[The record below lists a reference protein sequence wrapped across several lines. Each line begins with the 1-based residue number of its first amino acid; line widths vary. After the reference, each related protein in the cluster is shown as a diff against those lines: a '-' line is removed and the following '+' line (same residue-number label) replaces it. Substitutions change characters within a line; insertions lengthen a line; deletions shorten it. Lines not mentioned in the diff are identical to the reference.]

1 MQQLI
6 QSSEWIIP
14 AVLLI
19 VVAWSRFNS
28 PPTNRSGTT
37 FVLFSFGLIFYYALI
52 VALWLL
58 VIIAVSQG
66 SIGFD
71 KLGFALGKANLQAQ
85 GEFAQY
91 APLVAA
97 LLVVVATH
105 LSWVRRIDNAA
116 RAFCITLAA
125 IPREADRLAFELAQ
139 TADFQPKTERLR
151 AQVRKVIV
159 ETVGAQALSFERDGS
174 PAARFTRAVGL
185 YWLFVGP
192 RSNGMPIDFANANGR
207 SAYTRIMQL
216 SEATAV
222 RAAAR
227 YQELM
232 QAACAY
238 FATPHPAKE
247 LTEALNH
254 SISEVSQLTCS
265 LIARYVLYSN
275 ATKSKRRQRLSRMGF
290 DASGAI
296 GRFGPDQWVTTI
308 LAVIVFS
315 AGMMAFMPGTLPLP
329 AGHILQIAIT
339 FGLSIGFAVIGA
351 VVVAQRFMER
361 HEGETNP
368 YPPMAELTLAALVVA
383 GLSVALRI
391 GIPLVPAL
399 IQGSESALP
408 DVITQFT
415 ERWPGVIIPFV
426 CTISLGLLC
435 IYLGARPWS
444 QIRVAALGALGNGLA
459 FMAAA
464 PVVAWLLSTDVL
476 GKFYAHPEH
485 ARVHVLINTG
495 LVGIAI
501 GAMVLWA
508 FKRSER
514 ARHDDAEHAAESA
527 RAGISACP
535 AVQPPETLDPTA
547 PPRPGVATQSYGGY
561 SYENV
566 KALEGRYV
574 CLRPGF
580 ASPGVISA
588 YLMDLRWDDAASCL
602 TFEEKNREDAGH
614 TQRGRVYI
622 PDGRP
627 FMSFVTVAQGGIR
640 LITVSRPS
648 EQDSARG
655 LIMTLSNPSGMQ
667 FTPASAPIVLRR
679 VVDKIPQ
686 LGFIGPDAPDYE
698 SYRRELEAVAPAF
711 GFFATAPR
719 RAAGAEARPAAPTEH
734 ARLSLV
740 T

>member
-14 AVLLI
+14 ATLLI

-105 LSWVRRIDNAA
+105 LSWVRRVDNAA

-159 ETVGAQALSFERDGS
+159 ETVGTQALSFERDGS

-315 AGMMAFMPGTLPLP
+315 AGMMAFMPGRCRSPP
-329 AGHILQIAIT
+329 
-339 FGLSIGFAVIGA
+339 VIFC
-351 VVVAQRFMER
+351 R
-361 HEGETNP
+361 
-368 YPPMAELTLAALVVA
+368 
-383 GLSVALRI
+383 LR
-391 GIPLVPAL
+391 LRSA
-399 IQGSESALP
+399 SRSALP
-408 DVITQFT
+408 SSARSWWRSASWSVMRVRRTPT
-415 ERWPGVIIPFV
+415 HRWP
-426 CTISLGLLC
+426 S
-435 IYLGARPWS
+435 
-444 QIRVAALGALGNGLA
+444 
-459 FMAAA
+459 
-464 PVVAWLLSTDVL
+464 
-476 GKFYAHPEH
+476 
-485 ARVHVLINTG
+485 
-495 LVGIAI
+495 
-501 GAMVLWA
+501 
-508 FKRSER
+508 
-514 ARHDDAEHAAESA
+514 
-527 RAGISACP
+527 
-535 AVQPPETLDPTA
+535 
-547 PPRPGVATQSYGGY
+547 
-561 SYENV
+561 
-566 KALEGRYV
+566 
-574 CLRPGF
+574 
-580 ASPGVISA
+580 
-588 YLMDLRWDDAASCL
+588 
-602 TFEEKNREDAGH
+602 
-614 TQRGRVYI
+614 
-622 PDGRP
+622 
-627 FMSFVTVAQGGIR
+627 
-640 LITVSRPS
+640 
-648 EQDSARG
+648 
-655 LIMTLSNPSGMQ
+655 
-667 FTPASAPIVLRR
+667 
-679 VVDKIPQ
+679 
-686 LGFIGPDAPDYE
+686 
-698 SYRRELEAVAPAF
+698 
-711 GFFATAPR
+711 
-719 RAAGAEARPAAPTEH
+719 
-734 ARLSLV
+734 
-740 T
+740 